1 MCSCAALAALKSPG
15 TWPLA
20 QAAAEAASRLKSTRQ
35 ETPEHPVHPSPLAVL
50 PQIPEAISVL
60 IETLPAIAVLFAVA
74 FGIVLFLPLLTLE
87 PRKLDEA
94 DERREGCRAN
104 DAPAWEGSESE
115 LSLADTPK
123 ACTPSKDRKR
133 EEYRKVEAPRH
144 RACGRLTLK
153 ATVGHGGAVRAMCSI
168 EGHMLTLSIAGG
180 EGSQS
185 TSAVAMKVPVEELAV
200 GMQRGR
206 ADMFKIAT
214 LHKQMLY
221 DEVCCFTDDQAE
233 HDEWIAVFRR
243 MGVAF
248 FHFHEASADMAHL
261 RICRTH
267 SASAAPTAAPLPRL
281 RRSHSGPAGLT
292 ADTPP
297 QPNALAYDKV
307 NVSTDAVHFPQ
318 VKAISEA
325 MGERAGVAR
334 ACSGLGNYLQSTRQY
349 ARALELHT
357 EHKATSEALGDR
369 AALLSQLFR
378 HTHRGSVDPKFP
390 SHPRRNHS
398 IPTDPATTQL
408 PGHRTHSE
416 PTAST
421 AAPPL
426 ARRSRRSETST
437 TQFRRTHSDPT
448 VHTQAPPLVG
458 RSRRKPAPL
467 VRKTPSFGAF
477 DTDAGIEAYRDATT
491 QLRRTHSDP
500 TAPTQ
505 TPPLARR
512 SHRKPSYSARFN
524 FIAFGNALD
533 VDNTTRTGMVQSV
546 SSGSRFYANVVDN
559 RLGLV
564 LTSRSPGQS
573 PT

>member
-1 MCSCAALAALKSPG
+1 M
-15 TWPLA
+15 
-20 QAAAEAASRLKSTRQ
+20 
-35 ETPEHPVHPSPLAVL
+35 L
-50 PQIPEAISVL
+50 PQIPEAISAL

-104 DAPAWEGSESE
+104 DAPRWEGSESD

-123 ACTPSKDRKR
+123 ACNPSGDRKR
-133 EEYRKVEAPRH
+133 EEHRKVEAPRH

-153 ATVGHGGAVRAMCSI
+153 ATAGHGRALRALCSI
-168 EGHMLTLSIAGG
+168 EGRMLTLSIAGG

-214 LHKQMLY
+214 LHKQMLC
-221 DEVCCFTDDQAE
+221 DEICCFTDDQAE

-261 RICRTH
+261 TICRTH
-267 SASAAPTAAPLPRL
+267 SASAAPKAAPLPRL
-281 RRSHSGPAGLT
+281 RRSHSGPAALT

-297 QPNALAYDKV
+297 QPDVLASDMV
-307 NVSTDAVHFPQ
+307 NISTDTVPFPQ

-325 MGERAGVAR
+325 LRDCPGVAR
-334 ACSGLGNYLQSTRQY
+334 ACSGLGNCLQSTGQY
-349 ARALELHT
+349 ARALELRT
-357 EHKATSEALGDR
+357 EHKAISESLQSLGDR
-369 AALLSQLFR
+369 ALLSQLLR
-378 HTHRGSVDPKFP
+378 HTHRGSEDPKFP
-390 SHPRRNHS
+390 PQPRRILS
-398 IPTDPATTQL
+398 DPTEPATTQL
-408 PGHRTHSE
+408 PAHRTHSE

-421 AAPPL
+421 AAPTL

-448 VHTQAPPLVG
+448 VPTENPPLSKQ
-458 RSRRKPAPL
+458 SRRKPPPL
-467 VRKTPSFGAF
+467 GRKTPSFGAF
-477 DTDAGIEAYRDATT
+477 DTDAGIEVHGDATT

-500 TAPTQ
+500 TAPIQ
-505 TPPLARR
+505 IPPLARR

-533 VDNTTRTGMVQSV
+533 VDDTTRTGMVQSV

-559 RLGLV
+559 RLGLT
-564 LTSRSPGQS
+564 LASRNLGESPV
-573 PT
+573 